1 MTAFPATDT
10 RAVDEVVDSF
20 SRHRAALDGVLQ
32 DLTGSAARLDRWAS
46 LLHERLTGGHR
57 LLVAG
62 NGGSAAQAQHLA
74 AELVGRFRS
83 DRPAFSAVALTADSA
98 TTTALANDYGVDE
111 MFARQVEAH
120 GRDGDVLLAL
130 STSGR
135 SPNVLRAVEAANQAG
150 LVTVA
155 LTGARP
161 NPLSDAVQDTV
172 AVGSFDTALI
182 QEAHQV
188 LIHVLCEAFDAR
200 IFAAEVVR

>member
-1 MTAFPATDT
+1 MTVFPEADPWVIDD
-10 RAVDEVVDSF
+10 AVDSF
-20 SRHRAALDGVLQ
+20 SRHRAALDAVLQ
-32 DLTGSAARLDRWAS
+32 DMAGSAAPLDGWAS
-46 LLHERLTGGHR
+46 LLYERLSAGQR

-98 TTTALANDYGVDE
+98 TTTALANDYGVTE

-120 GRDGDVLLAL
+120 GRDGDVLLTL

-135 SPNVLRAVEAANQAG
+135 SPNVLRAVEAACQAG
-150 LVTVA
+150 MVTVA

-161 NPLSDAVQDTV
+161 NPLSDAVHEAV
-172 AVGSFDTALI
+172 AVGSSDTALI

-188 LIHVLCEAFDAR
+188 LIHVLCEAFDSR
-200 IFAAEVVR
+200 VFASEVVR

>member
-1 MTAFPATDT
+1 MTAFPAADT
-10 RAVDEVVDSF
+10 GARDVVADSF
-20 SRHRAALDGVLQ
+20 SRHRATLDGLLQ
-32 DLTGSAARLDRWAS
+32 DLAGSVARLDGWAS
-46 LLHERLTGGHR
+46 LLHERLSAGHR

-83 DRPAFSAVALTADSA
+83 DRPAFSAVALTADSV
-98 TTTALANDYGVDE
+98 TITALANDYGVNE

-135 SPNVLRAVEAANQAG
+135 SPNLLRAVEAACQVG

-161 NPLSDAVQDTV
+161 NPLSDAVHDAV
-172 AVGSFDTALI
+172 VVGSSDTALI

-188 LIHVLCEAFDAR
+188 LIHLLCEAFDAR
-200 IFAAEVVR
+200 VFTAEGVR